1 MDNSDDRAETIFR
14 NAVQITE
21 TDSREQYIR
30 ETCAADAGLEYRVR
44 ALLNVAA
51 EKTSR
56 LESAAAVTST
66 VDFVFD
72 DSENVGSVIGPYE
85 LIELIGAGGMG
96 LVFLAQQNSPVRRQV
111 ALKIIRPGMDD
122 RVGVRRF
129 EAERQT
135 LAHLNHPGIARL
147 LDAGTTTSGRPW
159 FVMELAQGIPITEFC
174 KQKALPLEERLR
186 LFELVCDAIDHAHQQ
201 GVIHRDI
208 KPANVLVT
216 AVSGRYLPK
225 IIDFGVARINPQE
238 HQHHRRLRSAEA
250 AVPETILGTP
260 AYMSPEQT
268 YMPDHE
274 LDARSDVYSLGI
286 LLYKM
291 LTETN
296 PFQGIPWREFDYLET
311 RRIIHEVSPPTPS
324 DQILT
329 LAGRNASKP
338 PALTTAQNADVDDDQ
353 NLRTP
358 LELRRLAARLKG
370 DLDWITM
377 KAIEKNRDC
386 RYGSVGDL
394 TAEIQRHLRH
404 EPVQAVPPSRVYRFR
419 KLIRRRISRLVLL
432 TLTLC
437 LLLLLSFSLII
448 ARMLLFERGESERI
462 RRLVSNGSQAV
473 DIRDDMMH
481 NQNYATEMQTGFA
494 AYFRGN
500 VDRARAIVEQ
510 FAVGPDPAPVVGFE
524 WYFLNELCRDSP
536 NILIG
541 DDDKVFSVTFSP
553 DGTLLASAAWADSG
567 SGNVQIREAKS
578 GALVQSIRG
587 FKNDVNAVC
596 FNTDGSIVL
605 AADDSGRVS
614 IFDSRSGD
622 LKGHLGDFEH
632 GVSQIFLASDD
643 RTLIASEVDWGPLK
657 AKTSVW
663 DLKTQ
668 TRTLQIDQQRMLDV
682 DESLSLVAT
691 VGDDGAISLRRF
703 PDLDIITSF
712 SGRHTAADCG
722 CLSQDGKLLA
732 TGNKLGTVRIWRT
745 DSLTSEL
752 LFEPPSLAAAV
763 RDLAFSPD
771 DQYLF
776 VALSDGI
783 VQVWHVATLTLQR
796 VLTTEIG
803 NAWSLDVSPD
813 GQILATGCE
822 HGRIELRSISS
833 LSPIRKVVYQS
844 AQPFR
849 AVAHDSDGEKI
860 AVVDARGGAMDLH
873 SLRSNSLVRSVPAPE
888 GVEFQNVVF
897 SADDQTLWVADTAG
911 SLYNI
916 NPETRDFVRQPVV
929 TNLPLSPPIVS
940 DDGSLLGLNSILP
953 SEHTAVV
960 WDIQLQKEVFRIP
973 VTPPMLE
980 GERPFIEGF
989 LDNQTV
995 LEHTGGILS
1004 QWSFQTGKKTLPE
1017 FPLQPYRIST
1027 ISFSPDK
1034 KTLLVGLSNADVY
1047 FVDVATRKSIG
1058 VLQGMREVL
1067 AAAAFSLDGRTL
1079 ATATE
1084 SGRIQLWHVSTRQ
1097 LIYELPRLSENIVS
1111 LWFTRDG
1118 RRLYG
1123 AVQAESGDRQIVVW
1137 DASPH

>member
-1 MDNSDDRAETIFR
+1 MDNSDDLAETIFR

-21 TDSREQYIR
+21 ADSREQYIR
-30 ETCAADAGLEYRVR
+30 KSCAEDAGLEFRVR

-56 LESAAAVTST
+56 LESAAATTNT

-174 KQKALPLEERLR
+174 IQKALPLEERLR

-225 IIDFGVARINPQE
+225 IIDFGVARINPLE

-286 LLYKM
+286 LLYKI

-296 PFQGIPWREFDYLET
+296 PFQGIPWRDFDYLET
-311 RRIIHEVSPPTPS
+311 RRIIHEVSPPLPS
-324 DQILT
+324 EQVLN
-329 LAGRNASKP
+329 LAGQNASKS
-338 PALTTAQNADVDDDQ
+338 TAVIPSRNADLEDDQ
-353 NLRTP
+353 SLRSP
-358 LELRRLAARLKG
+358 PELRRLAARLKG

-377 KAIEKNRDC
+377 KAIEKNRDR
-386 RYGSVGDL
+386 RYGSVGEL

-419 KLIRRRISRLVLL
+419 KLIRRRMSRLVLL

-448 ARMLLFERGESERI
+448 ARMLLFERGESERF
-462 RRLVSNGSQAV
+462 RRLVFDGSQAV
-473 DIRDDMMH
+473 DVRDDMIH

-500 VDRARAIVEQ
+500 VDRARAIVQQ

-524 WYFLNELCRDSP
+524 WYFLHELCRDSP
-536 NILIG
+536 NILTG

-553 DGTLLASAAWADSG
+553 DGSLLASAAWADSG
-567 SGNVQIREAKS
+567 SGSVQIREAQS
-578 GALVQSIRG
+578 GALVQSIRA
-587 FKNDVNAVC
+587 FENDVNAVC

-614 IFDSRSGD
+614 ILDTRTGD
-622 LKGHLGDFEH
+622 LKGHLGEFEH

-668 TRTLQIDQQRMLDV
+668 TRTLLIEQQRMLDV
-682 DESLSLVAT
+682 DESLGMVAT
-691 VGDDGAISLRRF
+691 VGDDGTISLRRF

-712 SGRHTAADCG
+712 SDKHTAADCG
-722 CLSQDGKLLA
+722 CLSQGGKLLA
-732 TGNKLGTVRIWRT
+732 TGNKLGTVRIWQT

-752 LFEPPSLAAAV
+752 LFEPQSQAAAI
-763 RDLAFSPD
+763 RDLEFSPD

-776 VALSDGI
+776 VALSDGV
-783 VQVWHVATLTLQR
+783 VQVWNVPTLTLQR

-822 HGRIELRSISS
+822 HGHIELRNIAD
-833 LSPIRKVVYQS
+833 LSPIRKVAYQNS
-844 AQPFR
+844 PPFR
-849 AVAHDSDGEKI
+849 ALAHDAAGENI
-860 AVVDARGGAMDLH
+860 AVVDAQGGMLELH
-873 SLRSNSLVRSVPAPE
+873 SLRNNTLLRSVRAPE
-888 GVEFQNVVF
+888 DVEFQNVAF
-897 SADDQTLWVADTAG
+897 SADDQTLWVADTSG
-911 SLYNI
+911 SVYNL
-916 NPETRDFVRQPVV
+916 NPESGDLVRQPIL

-940 DDGSLLGLNSILP
+940 NDGAFLGLNSILP
-953 SEHTAVV
+953 TEHTAVV
-960 WDIQLQKEVFRIP
+960 WDIQLQMEVFRIP
-973 VTPPMLE
+973 VSPAMLE
-980 GERPFIEGF
+980 GERPVIDGF
-989 LDNQTV
+989 LDNHTV

-1004 QWSFQTGKKTLPE
+1004 QWNYKTGEKILPE
-1017 FPLQPYRIST
+1017 FPSQPYRISR
-1027 ISFSPDK
+1027 IAFSPDK

-1058 VLQGMREVL
+1058 VLQGMKEVL
-1067 AAAAFSLDGRTL
+1067 AAAAFSLDGKTL

-1097 LIYELPRLSENIVS
+1097 LIYELPRLSEHVVS
-1111 LWFTRDG
+1111 LWFTREG
-1118 RRLYG
+1118 RRLFV
-1123 AVQAESGDRQIVVW
+1123 AVQAESGDRHIVVW
-1137 DASPH
+1137 DASAR